1 MKDPQS
7 TVIYYTSNRE
17 PEGFEQKVRDILLEN
32 IGALP
37 LISVSQKPINFGKN
51 IYVGDVGVSNQNSHR
66 QLQIG
71 AMAATTPFVHIAEAD
86 TLYPKEYFQYLPP
99 TMDRIY
105 RMPIYLLYLNRKT
118 WRRDIFYRKDS
129 SECSIVVGREYI
141 VNLIENNLKDCGMW
155 SRTQEHQRQTFNK
168 TYGLFD
174 IKVPV
179 ISIKTGYGLH
189 GTHHCNGYARKL
201 PYWGRANDVIKL
213 I

>member
-17 PEGFEQKVRDILLEN
+17 PEGFEQKIKDKLLEN

-51 IYVGDVGVSNQNSHR
+51 ICVGDVGASNQNSHR

-99 TMDRIY
+99 TMDGIY

-118 WRRDIFYRKDS
+118 WRRDRFYRKDS

-141 VNLIENNLKDCGMW
+141 INLIENNLNGCGMW
-155 SRTQEHQRQTFNK
+155 SRTQEHQEHTFNK
-168 TYGLFD
+168 VYSLFNLK
-174 IKVPV
+174 IPI
-179 ISIKTGYGLH
+179 ISVKTGYGLH
-189 GTHHCNGYARKL
+189 GTHANVGRAREL
-201 PYWGRANDVIKL
+201 PYWGTPDDVIKL